1 MIQIF
6 LKIVII
12 LLLLLILRNGRFHFS
27 KSLSRLILI
36 LLVLPS
42 LLLAYIP
49 GESFVS
55 LTDEQGLFANP
66 AGLSAF
72 DSRGALVSYEF
83 SPEKVHQLQLG
94 LNLGLFG
101 LSFDYRQ
108 GREGLDESRWHL
120 THAFPLF
127 DRAFFF
133 GHRLTAFRSADF
145 KGTTASY
152 SPGLLW
158 RPSPLFSLGF
168 TSFDLG
174 QLGPKK
180 AKRVQE
186 VGAALRLGRVLTIGW
201 DMQNLETHQLFLQ
214 TSFEGVELSFHIP
227 IYGES
232 EEYKLSL
239 SYPLGAYVN
248 TAVTLYDDFIPRRFS
263 FGYHRSR
270 NPNAYS
276 RSQIVRVPL
285 SLPVKEVN
293 EKFAFFKDPSMSV
306 WTIRNHFEQIMHDKT
321 TGIVIFDFSGY
332 RGGAAISKEIQRG
345 IVALRH
351 SNRKVIAYLDD
362 VRPTVLLASASANRI
377 VVNPAARINLT
388 GLSGT
393 SLYYKG
399 FLDWIGVDV
408 QFLRHGEYKS
418 AVEPYTM
425 DSMSV
430 EARTDREMLYNEWWK
445 VLTEDFDQRLPS
457 GFNVEDFVKKPLLTA
472 KSALDRKLIDTIL
485 YVDQLPAY
493 ALKEF
498 FKLDVPQA
506 KAVTWEPTA
515 KKILTNDWA
524 QRNRMAIL
532 NIEGTIDGNTEREAL
547 ALIDEVMNS
556 KQYEALIVRINS
568 PGGGAQSSEKIW
580 RALKVLSKSGI
591 PVVASIGDM
600 AASGGYYIACGA
612 DTIIA
617 EKTSIVGS
625 IGIYGGKINTSGL
638 LEKLKIRAETVKTH
652 EHADAESFTRRFSEV
667 EKEALQ
673 EYMDDFYGRFTKVVS
688 DATKIPQNK
697 VDEELGGGRVFI
709 GEKALLKGL
718 VHALGGLDDAI
729 NAAMKLAKIKGFKQI
744 ELVPLMPKKSYIS
757 RISFQ
762 SLAQFISSFD
772 EDFVWA
778 LESDLWPL
786 LQ

>member
-1 MIQIF
+1 MLKQI
-6 LKIVII
+6 LWISV
-12 LLLLLILRNGRFHFS
+12 LL
-27 KSLSRLILI
+27 
-36 LLVLPS
+36 PT

-94 LNLGLFG
+94 MNLGLFG
-101 LSFDYRQ
+101 LSYEYRQ

-127 DRAFFF
+127 DRVLFL

-145 KGTTASY
+145 EGTTATY

-158 RPSPLFSLGF
+158 RPSSFFSLGF
-168 TSFDLG
+168 TSYDLG
-174 QLGPKK
+174 QLGHGSVD
-180 AKRVQE
+180 RVQE

-239 SYPLGAYVN
+239 SYPFGAYAN
-248 TAVTLYDDFIPRRFS
+248 AAVTLFEDFTPRRFA

-285 SLPVKEVN
+285 SLTVKEVD

-306 WTIRNHFEQIMHDKT
+306 WTIRNHFEQILHDKT

-345 IVALRH
+345 IVVLRK
-351 SNRKVIAYLDD
+351 SGRKVIAYLDD
-362 VRPTVLLASASANRI
+362 VRPTVLLASASADRI
-377 VVNPAARINLT
+377 VVDPAARINLT

-408 QFLRHGEYKS
+408 QFLRHGDYKS

-430 EARTDREMLYNEWWK
+430 EARSDRETLYNEWWK
-445 VLTEDFDQRLPS
+445 VLTEDFYKRLPS
-457 GFNVEDFVKKPLLTA
+457 GIDMEDFIKKPLLTA
-472 KSALDRKLIDTIL
+472 KSALDRQLIDTIL
-485 YVDQLPAY
+485 YIDQLPAY

-498 FKLDVPQA
+498 FELDVPQA
-506 KAVTWEPTA
+506 RAITWEPTD

-524 QRNRMAIL
+524 QRSRMAIL

-547 ALIDEVMNS
+547 ALIDEVMNGREY
-556 KQYEALIVRINS
+556 KALIVRINS
-568 PGGGAQSSEKIW
+568 PGGGAQTSEKIW
-580 RALKVLSKSGI
+580 RALKILSKSGI

-612 DTIIA
+612 DSIIA

-652 EHADAESFTRRFSEV
+652 EHADAESFTRSFSEA

-673 EYMDDFYGRFTKVVS
+673 EYMDDFYERFIKVVS

-709 GEKALLKGL
+709 GKKALFKGL
-718 VHALGGLDDAI
+718 VHGLGGLDDAI
-729 NAAMKLAKIKGFKQI
+729 EAAMKLANIKSPMQI
-744 ELVPLMPKKSYIS
+744 ELVPLMPKRSYIS
-757 RISFQ
+757 RISFK

-778 LESDLWPL
+778 LEPDLWPL